1 MYITRIITKMMKL
14 NHILVMCILPLVM
27 TITTIDGRPQNA
39 IENNQNLDNFQEDV
53 EEVRN
58 RYFELPAPAPY
69 SGVPLDR
76 LQMLI
81 AQYRPTAYLRNSGWS
96 STMNDLFRIPESK
109 RQVRYRQCYFNPISC
124 FKK

>member
-1 MYITRIITKMMKL
+1 MMKSIPVFVFYAFL
-14 NHILVMCILPLVM
+14 M
-27 TITTIDGRPQNA
+27 TVSIGAIESRPQNA
-39 IENNQNLDNFQEDV
+39 IDNRQDIENLDQDLDEM
-53 EEVRN
+53 RN
-58 RYFELPAPAPY
+58 SYYEMPASATY

-81 AQYRPTAYLRNSGWS
+81 AQYRPTSYMRTPGWNSG
-96 STMNDLFRIPESK
+96 MNELFRTPESK